1 MESGSSLCLVFDQEF
16 ILMKTLLINPPSQK
30 DEIWVREGR
39 CQQFDIWGAPFPPL
53 TLAYLKTQIRDI
65 SETLVLDPGPAKMN
79 QEEVF
84 EKIKDFSPDLM
95 IMSVTTPTF
104 ENDCNWF
111 AKKVKEILPQ
121 IKIGAVGI
129 HVMALPK
136 ESLKNA
142 QSLNFVFISEAEA
155 VIKNVV
161 KSLDDLSNVT
171 GIGLR
176 GKESIQVPFSENI
189 DDYGFPDW
197 SDIDFKNY
205 HLPIKD
211 RPFSLISFSRGCP
224 YSCNFCAA
232 QTYYGRKLRKRS
244 VKSII
249 NEINYNLELGV
260 KDFLFW
266 TELISADR
274 YYLEEFLDAL
284 KSEGLDQKI
293 DWVCNSRVDQLDLEL
308 FKKMK
313 EAGCWQIAFG
323 LEFGT
328 DKMLK
333 IANKGGQA
341 TVERSGRAVVEAD
354 KAGLVV
360 DGHFIMGYPEE
371 TLADMEETIKFA
383 CSLPLTFAH
392 FYLATPFPGSTL
404 YNQIKA
410 DFQSVDLWNKI
421 SQDQGEKEVQEKVSR
436 AYKKFYL
443 SPNRIWK
450 IYRVARGLREKIN
463 LVKLGIKFVLDVLK
477 K

>member
-1 MESGSSLCLVFDQEF
+1 
-16 ILMKTLLINPPSQK
+16 MKTLLINPPSQK

-313 EAGCWQIAFG
+313 EKTK
-323 LEFGT
+323 E
-328 DKMLK
+328 KM
-333 IANKGGQA
+333 
-341 TVERSGRAVVEAD
+341 
-354 KAGLVV
+354 
-360 DGHFIMGYPEE
+360 
-371 TLADMEETIKFA
+371 
-383 CSLPLTFAH
+383 
-392 FYLATPFPGSTL
+392 
-404 YNQIKA
+404 
-410 DFQSVDLWNKI
+410 
-421 SQDQGEKEVQEKVSR
+421 
-436 AYKKFYL
+436 
-443 SPNRIWK
+443 
-450 IYRVARGLREKIN
+450 
-463 LVKLGIKFVLDVLK
+463 
-477 K
+477 